1 MNPIR
6 LPAAAAILPQ
16 LSDAKA
22 AEIRQARHG
31 ATITLSGTKTFCQV
45 LAPPP
50 PGAGHA
56 VIVEPFVVDVSALA
70 RVAEAVGL
78 AGGTPR
84 DGRPLTMIRISPE
97 VVGVVGPA
105 GSPQTIPV
113 SKLPP
118 GAETVIDAVQGE
130 AASGMTRAVA
140 VVETDYLRRLGEACI
155 ASGITAVEITFAPRW
170 NAILAE
176 ARLAD
181 GCEITFGS
189 IGINGER
196 TVAREAEAKPEAP
209 ATASP
214 VKSGSLVF
222 TVAGPKPRAKR
233 AARPAKPERLSFEDD
248 LPF

>member
-16 LSDAKA
+16 LSDAKT

-31 ATITLSGTKTFCQV
+31 ATITLSGAKAFCQV

-50 PGAGHA
+50 PGAGDA
-56 VIVEPFVVDVSALA
+56 EPADPFVVDAAELA
-70 RVAEAVGL
+70 RAAEAVGL
-78 AGGTPR
+78 PGG
-84 DGRPLTMIRISPE
+84 GHGEARPMMVVRITPE
-97 VVGVVGPA
+97 VVGIAGPS
-105 GSPQTIPV
+105 GTPQTIPV

-140 VVETDYLRRLGEACI
+140 VVETDYLRRLGEVCI

-181 GCEITFGS
+181 GCEIAFGS

-196 TVAREAEAKPEAP
+196 TITREAEPMPEAP
-209 ATASP
+209 ASKPASP
-214 VKSGSLVF
+214 LVF
-222 TVAGPKPRAKR
+222 TVAGTKPRAKR
-233 AARPAKPERLSFEDD
+233 AARPMKPERLSFEDD